1 MKNKKGFTLIEL
13 LAVIVILGIIMTIAT
28 TAVIKNINDSKTKA
42 KYIAAKEITTIG
54 SAYLSS
60 NTSEDGC
67 VSVITLINEG
77 YLEKDTTNPR
87 TGENGSFEEGDM
99 ICKSSYDA
107 QTGYEINDNEYHF
120 EGYKY
125 VLASSNNTKEELIG
139 DVNQDGKL
147 TKEDV
152 ELILKFATN
161 EKTPTETQKTLADV
175 NGDGKINAV
184 DARKVLQKLS
194 TSIVGDVNQDGK
206 LTEKDADLILKFASG
221 EKTPTETQKSL
232 ADVNGDGNIT
242 AVDARKV
249 LQMVNGD
256 NTILENK
263 GDVNQD
269 GKLTEED
276 ADLILKFASGEKTP
290 TETQRSLADVNGDG
304 NITAVDAR
312 KVLQKLSTSI
322 VGDVNQDGKL
332 TEEDADLILK
342 FATSEKTPTE
352 TQKTLADING
362 DGNITAVDARI
373 VLLLTI

>member
-28 TAVIKNINDSKTKA
+28 TAVIKNINDSKAKA

-67 VSVITLINEG
+67 VSVIKLIDEG

-87 TGENGSFEEGDM
+87 TGENGSFEEDDK

-175 NGDGKINAV
+175 NGDGNITAV

-206 LTEKDADLILKFASG
+206 LTEK
-221 EKTPTETQKSL
+221 
-232 ADVNGDGNIT
+232 
-242 AVDARKV
+242 
-249 LQMVNGD
+249 
-256 NTILENK
+256 
-263 GDVNQD
+263 
-269 GKLTEED
+269 D

-373 VLLLTI
+373 VLLLII

>member
-28 TAVIKNINDSKTKA
+28 TAVIKNINDSKAKA

-67 VSVITLINEG
+67 VSVIKLIDEG

-87 TGENGSFEEGDM
+87 TGENGSFEEDDK

-161 EKTPTETQKTLADV
+161 EKTPTETQKTLAD
-175 NGDGKINAV
+175 
-184 DARKVLQKLS
+184 
-194 TSIVGDVNQDGK
+194 
-206 LTEKDADLILKFASG
+206 
-221 EKTPTETQKSL
+221 
-232 ADVNGDGNIT
+232 
-242 AVDARKV
+242 
-249 LQMVNGD
+249 
-256 NTILENK
+256 
-263 GDVNQD
+263 
-269 GKLTEED
+269 
-276 ADLILKFASGEKTP
+276 
-290 TETQRSLADVNGDG
+290 
-304 NITAVDAR
+304 
-312 KVLQKLSTSI
+312 
-322 VGDVNQDGKL
+322 
-332 TEEDADLILK
+332 
-342 FATSEKTPTE
+342 
-352 TQKTLADING
+352 ING

-373 VLLLTI
+373 VLLLII

>member
-1 MKNKKGFTLIEL
+1 
-13 LAVIVILGIIMTIAT
+13 
-28 TAVIKNINDSKTKA
+28 
-42 KYIAAKEITTIG
+42 
-54 SAYLSS
+54 
-60 NTSEDGC
+60 
-67 VSVITLINEG
+67 
-77 YLEKDTTNPR
+77 
-87 TGENGSFEEGDM
+87 
-99 ICKSSYDA
+99 
-107 QTGYEINDNEYHF
+107 
-120 EGYKY
+120 
-125 VLASSNNTKEELIG
+125 
-139 DVNQDGKL
+139 
-147 TKEDV
+147 
-152 ELILKFATN
+152 
-161 EKTPTETQKTLADV
+161 
-175 NGDGKINAV
+175 
-184 DARKVLQKLS
+184 
-194 TSIVGDVNQDGK
+194 
-206 LTEKDADLILKFASG
+206 
-221 EKTPTETQKSL
+221 
-232 ADVNGDGNIT
+232 
-242 AVDARKV
+242 
-249 LQMVNGD
+249 MVNGD

-373 VLLLTI
+373 VLLLII